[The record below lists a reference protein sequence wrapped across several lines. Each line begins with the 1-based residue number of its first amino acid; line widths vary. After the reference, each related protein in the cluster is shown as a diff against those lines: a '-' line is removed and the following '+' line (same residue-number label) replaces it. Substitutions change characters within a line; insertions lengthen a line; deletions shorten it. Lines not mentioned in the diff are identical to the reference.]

1 MVLQN
6 CLCAVAATFDK
17 QKSPKQRNSYN
28 QKWPSDAN
36 SIEYSLLLMTLVG
49 EGEEN
54 CSPGSNI
61 SNTISF
67 SIRLKHSSGT
77 VN

>member
-1 MVLQN
+1 MLQN
-6 CLCAVAATFDK
+6 CVCAAAGTFDK
-17 QKSPKQRNSYN
+17 QKNLKQRDSYN
-28 QKWPSDAN
+28 QKQLSDAD
-36 SIEYSLLLMTLVG
+36 SIEYSLLLMILVG

-67 SIRLKHSSGT
+67 AIRLKHSSGT